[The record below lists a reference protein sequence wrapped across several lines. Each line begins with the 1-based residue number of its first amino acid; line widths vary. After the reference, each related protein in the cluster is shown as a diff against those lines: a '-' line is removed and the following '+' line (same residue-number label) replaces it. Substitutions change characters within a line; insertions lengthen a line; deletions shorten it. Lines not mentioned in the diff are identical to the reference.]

1 VEPQF
6 IRADKDVGKLP
17 DDFAVVTY
25 PNVGFHDDTML
36 VTYYKDQYLK
46 ITGEEAGG
54 TESVYPLLLLPLKWL
69 YN

>member
-1 VEPQF
+1 
-6 IRADKDVGKLP
+6 
-17 DDFAVVTY
+17 
-25 PNVGFHDDTML
+25 ML